1 MQQIKRDLE
10 KLKESTYIGHLQELL
25 KRNPYDLTD
34 SDLCQLLMIFPVS
47 RIPQDM
53 FGVLRER
60 WLETDGKSLSGVST
74 ERLIEIRDE
83 LHKMRKEC
91 CERVCSN

>member
-1 MQQIKRDLE
+1 MSLQQIKRDLD
-10 KLKESTYIGHLQELL
+10 KLKESTDIGHLQELL
-25 KRNPYDLTD
+25 KRNPGDLTD
-34 SDLCQLLMIFPVS
+34 SEMCQLLMNFPVR
-47 RIPQDM
+47 RIPHNV

-83 LHKMRKEC
+83 LHEMRKGC
-91 CERVCSN
+91 C

>member
-1 MQQIKRDLE
+1 MSFQQIRRDIDL
-10 KLKESTYIGHLQELL
+10 LKESTGVGHLQELL
-25 KRNPYDLTD
+25 RRNPDDLTD
-34 SDLCQLLMIFPVS
+34 SEMCQLLMNFPVS

-91 CERVCSN
+91 CE